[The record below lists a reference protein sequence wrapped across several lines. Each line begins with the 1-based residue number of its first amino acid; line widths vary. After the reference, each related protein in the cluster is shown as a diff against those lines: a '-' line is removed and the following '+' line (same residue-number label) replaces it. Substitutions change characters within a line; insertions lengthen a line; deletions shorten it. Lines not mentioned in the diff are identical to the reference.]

1 MKSSGSKEVVK
12 NIMEKQEQGI
22 RLRLILFLLRLTRN
36 TLKKGKNGFKM

>member
-22 RLRLILFLLRLTRN
+22 QLTLFEY
-36 TLKKGKNGFKM
+36 FQV